1 MRFIFLGP
9 PGIGKGTIAARVIGK
24 LNIPQIS
31 TGDLLRSAVRAGTG
45 IGIKAREHMNSGGL
59 VPDEIV
65 ITLLKERL
73 SQDDCK
79 DGFILDGFPRTI
91 PQAKALEAN
100 GITVD
105 GVINFVASKH
115 VIIQR
120 LSGRR
125 VCKRCGAIFHLT
137 NIPPKVEDICDR
149 CNGELYQRKDDTPE
163 IIVER
168 LEVYKK
174 QTEPLIGYYEGK
186 GLLHNVAAEGSHIP
200 DLVDNTLAVMQQS
213 DQ

>member
-31 TGDLLRSAVRAGTG
+31 TGDLLRSAVRAGTE

-59 VPDEIV
+59 VPDHLV

-91 PQAKALEAN
+91 PQAKALENN

-174 QTEPLIGYYEGK
+174 QTEPLISYYENLGI
-186 GLLHNVAAEGSHIP
+186 LHNVSAEGSHIP

>member
-1 MRFIFLGP
+1 MKFIFLGP
-9 PGIGKGTIAARVIGK
+9 PGVGKGTIATRVIEK

-31 TGDLLRSAVRAGTG
+31 TGDLLRSAVKQGTE

-59 VPDEIV
+59 VPDELV
-65 ITLLKERL
+65 ISLLKDRL
-73 SQDDCK
+73 SEDDCN

-91 PQAKALEAN
+91 PQAEALETN
-100 GITVD
+100 GIAVD
-105 GVINFVASKH
+105 GVINLTASKH

-125 VCKRCGAIFHLT
+125 VCKRCGAIFHTT
-137 NIPPKVEDICDR
+137 NIPPKVEGVCDR

-163 IIVER
+163 VISER

-174 QTEPLIGYYEGK
+174 QTEPLIDYYKGK
-186 GLLHNVAAEGSHIP
+186 DILRDVNAGGSDIQEI
-200 DLVDNTLAVMQQS
+200 VDSTLAVMQPS